1 MDNDKEY
8 KSIFRDVCHGYSFV
22 KSSVGNFFVK
32 HINYEDQIL
41 LDDLRK
47 DYFDEAKKRGL
58 PTTEE
63 ALANLKEENLWTS
76 SQETDLNQEESFLL
90 KLENNKKNLYL
101 KSEIDSINK
110 QIEFSKNKINDL
122 KNQRNSLLGNTCENH
137 ADQKVTEEFLRFTFY
152 KDKNLKTL
160 SFEAEEFDELETLVI
175 AELVIAYNKSLRS
188 FSDDSLQ
195 KLVLQDF
202 FSYYMPFCEDPI
214 HFYGQPVI
222 KLTYN
227 QLRLILYSRYFKNIL
242 TNNDKI
248 PDEYRKDPE
257 KIIDYVNAN
266 EKAKKMMENKDN
278 AATSIVGATKED
290 YEYLNLTKNNAK
302 QISLSEAAKK
312 KGGSLNMKDLMNLM
326 GEG

>member
-1 MDNDKEY
+1 MNNEREY
-8 KSIFRDVCHGYSFV
+8 KSIFKDVCNGYSFV
-22 KSSVGNFFVK
+22 KSSIGDFFVK

-41 LDDLRK
+41 LDDIRK
-47 DYFDEAKKRGL
+47 EYFDDAKKRGL

-63 ALANLKEENLWTS
+63 ALLNLKEEGLWTI
-76 SQETDLNQEESFLL
+76 SQENELKQEESFLL
-90 KLENNKKNLYL
+90 KLETNKKNTYL
-101 KSEIDSINK
+101 KSQLDSINS
-110 QIEFSKNKINDL
+110 QIQSSRQKINKL
-122 KNQRNSLLGNTCENH
+122 KNERNSLLGNTCENH

-152 KDKNLKTL
+152 KDKELQNLYF
-160 SFEAEEFDELETLVI
+160 SNDEFDELETMTI
-175 AELVIAYNKSLRS
+175 AELVFLYNQNLNN
-188 FSDDSLQ
+188 FSDDPLQ
-195 KLVLQDF
+195 RLVLQDF

-214 HFYGQPVI
+214 HFYGKPII

-227 QLRLILYSRYFKNIL
+227 QLRLIIYSRYFKNIL
-242 TNNDKI
+242 TTNDKI

-266 EKAKKMMENKDN
+266 EKAKKMMENKEN

-290 YEYLNLTKNNAK
+290 YEYLNLTKSNAK
-302 QISLSEAAKK
+302 KVSLSEEAKK

>member
-1 MDNDKEY
+1 
-8 KSIFRDVCHGYSFV
+8 
-22 KSSVGNFFVK
+22 
-32 HINYEDQIL
+32 
-41 LDDLRK
+41 
-47 DYFDEAKKRGL
+47 
-58 PTTEE
+58 
-63 ALANLKEENLWTS
+63 
-76 SQETDLNQEESFLL
+76 
-90 KLENNKKNLYL
+90 LENNKKNLYL

-160 SFEAEEFDELETLVI
+160 SFEAEEFDELETFVI
-175 AELVIAYNKSLRS
+175 AELVITYNKSLRS

>member
-8 KSIFRDVCHGYSFV
+8 KSIFRDICQGYSFV

-47 DYFDEAKKRGL
+47 DYFNEAKKRGL

-160 SFEAEEFDELETLVI
+160 SFEAEEFDELETFVI
-175 AELVIAYNKSLRS
+175 AELVITYNKSLRS